1 MNFSNNNKDKKM
13 IDLIM
18 KNVELRFPYAGI
30 FTRHDDSN
38 DISILG
44 RDAN

>member
-1 MNFSNNNKDKKM
+1 
-13 IDLIM
+13 M

-44 RDAN
+44 RDAKIFEIFLI